1 MKRGKGM
8 KFVGDSRIRS
18 DNTPY
23 TPRDYSEYPGRT
35 EAFWPNFLLKEWLV
49 GSVFLVGFLCLVLA
63 DPAPLEGMAD
73 PSNAGYQPLPDWY
86 FLFLYQ
92 LLKYEFASG
101 TYTIIGIIIIPGL
114 AFGALLLAP
123 FLDNG
128 PGRRPPKRPIAV
140 GMMLLGLVS
149 TIWLTY
155 EASAGVDWAE
165 RAENNKPIP
174 PDEVEIDEDHPGYE
188 VFQNNCADC
197 HGNDLQGGNAPALID
212 IDHTSEEIADIAQNG
227 IGQMPPDMFDGS
239 DEELEDL
246 VDFIQE
252 VNGNDEDGDSG
263 DDDSNGNDE
272 SNDSENDS
280 NNDSDNDSD
289 NSND

>member
-1 MKRGKGM
+1 M

-92 LLKYEFASG
+92 LLKYQFASG
-101 TYTIIGIIIIPGL
+101 TYIIFSIIIIPGL

-140 GMMLLGLVS
+140 GMMLLGLAG

-155 EASAGVDWAE
+155 ESSAEVDWE
-165 RAENNKPIP
+165 QRAENNKPIP
-174 PDEVEIDEDHPGYE
+174 PGEQAEIDKDDPGYA
-188 VFQNNCADC
+188 VYQDNCLSC
-197 HGNDLQGGNAPALID
+197 HGDSLQGGNGPALVG
-212 IDHTSEEIADIAQNG
+212 IDHPPDVIKDIAQNG
-227 IGQMPPDMFDGS
+227 IGNMPADVFQGS
-239 DEELEDL
+239 DEELDQL
-246 VDFIQE
+246 ADFIAK
-252 VNGNDEDGDSG
+252 VNDTA
-263 DDDSNGNDE
+263 DDDS
-272 SNDSENDS
+272 
-280 NNDSDNDSD
+280 SDNDSD
-289 NSND
+289 SNDDSDDNNSNDNNSNGDNSNE